1 MSDRFLV
8 RLNWILVT
16 LAVLALQLSL
26 HRGGIGAW
34 WSWGE
39 ILAVFAISLLATRPW
54 RQAKVVTK
62 GNPPSGVVVLML
74 TMVMAHIVVEIIFGF
89 VAPPLGQTFE
99 LQTALALRN
108 LMIAA
113 AAFSQFPS
121 LLRLSS
127 GLSLTLTCFAF
138 ILEIHASI
146 TAVVAIYA
154 MIGLWWLIGNYWDRI
169 QGRFPEGTQRSV
181 PKNAGALAIG
191 VALLL
196 GSGMFLLIGGEH
208 ATTALS
214 GFMPSSGGNQID
226 SAAANSGVGDGDDL
240 VNGTE
245 DAMSFGPT
253 ESEVFL
259 ESQMPSLYDVFN
271 DTYDAPV
278 KRKKPGEHQRS
289 VALAPDKLQHRHQ
302 KLARSE
308 QSGRQFSLVRKQSQ
322 VKKKS
327 LQDRTSHALLYVKG
341 RTPLHLRMNIYDR
354 LEGDELIEAEAFP
367 PASFV
372 ISQEKGKPWLE
383 IPCFVNDSDIDYAE
397 ESLLKFINLKSPR
410 VPTPSHFSQLHI
422 PDVDRA
428 DLFRWTQDGVLRLD
442 ADRIPPT
449 TVMRQRYFLI
459 AEERLQSERYRNK
472 FLAANTP
479 IAAEESSPSLREI
492 AQEWTIDAQPGWETI
507 TAVSDHLRNEYL
519 LDRKLP
525 ISAATVGPIEEFL
538 FDSRQGPDYLFATSA
553 ALLLRELGYQT
564 RIVSGFYASP
574 DRYDS
579 HSEQTPLYPDDA
591 HFWLEVSDGVNW
603 HAVEPTPG
611 YDLLAPPKDLKTRLA
626 EFIWNVLQWSWGYK
640 WTFLLV
646 FTLATTVWLLRI
658 AILDAAARLA
668 NCWIIS
674 VDHRRRVLRTLQII
688 QLRERFLPVRRP
700 KGVTIESWLSRK
712 VVAAEE
718 ETQQIQSISLCGW
731 ALYGGASKCPVPAAE
746 IETLR
751 YFTLELSRRPLS
763 LR

>member
-1 MSDRFLV
+1 MSERFLE
-8 RLNWILVT
+8 RLNWILVA

-26 HRGGIGAW
+26 NRGGVGAW

-39 ILAVFAISLLATRPW
+39 ILAVFATSLLAVRPW
-54 RQAKVVTK
+54 RQAEVVTK
-62 GNPPSGVVVLML
+62 GNPPGSVIILLLTMAMAHVVVE
-74 TMVMAHIVVEIIFGF
+74 VIFSY
-89 VAPPLGQTFE
+89 VAPQLGQTFE

-113 AAFSQFPS
+113 AACSRFPS

-169 QGRFPEGTQRSV
+169 QGRFPEGTESSV
-181 PKNAGALAIG
+181 PKNAGVIATGA
-191 VALLL
+191 ALLL
-196 GSGMFLLIGGEH
+196 GTGMLLLIGGEH

-214 GFMPSSGGNQID
+214 GFMPSSGGNQFD
-226 SAAANSGVGDGDDL
+226 SAAANSGIGDGDDL
-240 VNGTE
+240 VDGTE

-278 KRKKPGEHQRS
+278 KRKQTSERQRS
-289 VALAPDKLQHRHQ
+289 IALAPDKLQHRHQ
-302 KLARSE
+302 KVAHSE
-308 QSGRQFSLVRKQSQ
+308 QSGRQFSLLRKQSTT
-322 VKKKS
+322 KKKS

-341 RTPLHLRMNIYDR
+341 RTPLHLRTNVYDR
-354 LEGDELIEAEAFP
+354 LEQNELIEAEASP

-372 ISQEKGKPWLE
+372 ISHENGKPWLE
-383 IPCFVNDSDIDYAE
+383 IPCLVNDSDIDYVE
-397 ESLLKFINLKSPR
+397 EHLLKFINLKSSR
-410 VPTPSHFSQLHI
+410 VPTPGHLSQLHI

-428 DLFRWTQDGVLRLD
+428 DLFRWTKDGVLRLD

-449 TVMRQRYFLI
+449 TVMRQRFFLI
-459 AEERLQSERYRNK
+459 GDERLQSERYRNK
-472 FLAANTP
+472 FVGANTP
-479 IAAEESSPSLREI
+479 IAAADSSPDLREL
-492 AQEWTIDAQPGWETI
+492 AQAWTIEAQPGWDTI
-507 TAVSDHLRNEYL
+507 TAISDHLRHDYR
-519 LDRKLP
+519 LDRNAP
-525 ISAATVGPIEEFL
+525 ISPTTIGPIEEFL
-538 FDSRQGPDYLFATSA
+538 FNAKQGPDYLFATSA

-564 RIVSGFYASP
+564 RIVRGFYASP
-574 DRYDS
+574 DRFDS
-579 HSEQTPLYPDDA
+579 HSEQTPIYPDDA

-611 YDLLAPPKDLKTRLA
+611 YERLGPPKDLKTRLA
-626 EFIWNVLQWSWGYK
+626 EFVWTILQWSWGRK
-640 WTFLLV
+640 WFFLLL
-646 FTLATTVWLLRI
+646 FTLAITIWLLRI
-658 AILDAAARLA
+658 VILDTAARLA
-668 NCWIIS
+668 NCWAVPI
-674 VDHRRRVLRTLQII
+674 DHRRRVLRTLQII
-688 QLRERFLPVRRP
+688 QLRERFSQVRRP
-700 KGVTIESWLSRK
+700 KGVTIQAWLSRK

-731 ALYGGASKCPVPAAE
+731 ALYGGTAKCPVPAAE

-751 YFTLELSRRPLS
+751 YFTLELSRRPLT
-763 LR
+763 RR